1 MRLGI
6 PDQAER
12 LSDEEFQAEA
22 DESFRDAVVAVD
34 DTKIHQVRELLAQ
47 TMRRIDEVLGQ
58 PESGLSEEAALE
70 TKNWLEEQNQTLTA
84 ENAARIADEVPR
96 RLRLMEG
103 LPLFAKLDA
112 VKDAVWKAFN
122 AFNDE
127 GVALPLEQLFAYQSA
142 VSAVDDP
149 TCRYEGSSCA
159 AITTFITTVES
170 IRDSMSSAA
179 VAQGKPHLLDLLQ

>member
-1 MRLGI
+1 LGI

-22 DESFRDAVVAVD
+22 DENFRDAAVAVD
-34 DTKIHQVRELLAQ
+34 ETKIQQVRELLAV
-47 TMRRIDEVLGQ
+47 TMQRIDEVLRQSG
-58 PESGLSEEAALE
+58 PGLSEEAALE
-70 TKNWLEEQNQTLTA
+70 TKNWLEEQSQTLTA
-84 ENAARIADEVPR
+84 ENAASIADEVPR

-103 LPLFAKLDA
+103 RPLFTKLDA
-112 VKDAVWKAFN
+112 VKNAVWNAFN

-149 TCRYEGSSCA
+149 ACRYEGSSCG
-159 AITTFITTVES
+159 AIATFITTVES
-170 IRDSMSSAA
+170 IRDSMSAA
-179 VAQGKPHLLDLLQ
+179 AIAQGKPHLLDLLQ